1 MSAPARPRVA
11 VVGHV
16 EWITHGTGLMPQP
29 GEIRYLGD
37 PFDEPA
43 GGGGVSAAQVAKL
56 DAEALFYTAL
66 GDDELGRA
74 SAERLGAIG
83 VTVLASL
90 DPGPQTRGVS
100 AVDSTADRAILII
113 GRPTSARIDDPL
125 PWDELARCDAAFF
138 TGHDSATVAAARR
151 ARRLVVT
158 SRRLTQLIESGIR
171 ADVLIASA
179 SDPSEAV
186 DPEALPVAPGAIVWT
201 EGGHG
206 GHYVT
211 ADGRAGRW
219 DPASPPGPP
228 VDSYGAG
235 DSFAAGLTVGLARG
249 LDLEG
254 ALALGAR
261 CGAYCLTGRGALTAQ
276 LDERPTESAGA

>member
-1 MSAPARPRVA
+1 MSAPPRPRVA

-16 EWITHGTGLMPQP
+16 EWITHGEGLMPRP

-37 PFDEPA
+37 TFDEPA

-56 DAEALFYTAL
+56 GAEALFYTAL
-66 GDDELGRA
+66 GDDEIGRA

-83 VTVLASL
+83 VTVLASIRG
-90 DPGPQTRGVS
+90 GPQTRGVS
-100 AVDSTADRAILII
+100 AVDSTGDRAILII
-113 GRPTSARIDDPL
+113 GAPTSARIDDPL
-125 PWDELARCDAAFF
+125 PWDDLASCDAAFF

-151 ARRLVVT
+151 ARWLVVT
-158 SRRLTQLIESGIR
+158 SRRLTQLIESGVR

-186 DPEALPVAPGAIVWT
+186 DPGTLPVAPGVIVWT
-201 EGGHG
+201 EGAG
-206 GHYVT
+206 GGRYVT
-211 ADGRAGRW
+211 DDGREGRW
-219 DPASPPGPP
+219 EPAPLPGPP
-228 VDSYGAG
+228 VDSYGCG

-249 LDLEG
+249 LDLDG

-276 LDERPTESAGA
+276 LE